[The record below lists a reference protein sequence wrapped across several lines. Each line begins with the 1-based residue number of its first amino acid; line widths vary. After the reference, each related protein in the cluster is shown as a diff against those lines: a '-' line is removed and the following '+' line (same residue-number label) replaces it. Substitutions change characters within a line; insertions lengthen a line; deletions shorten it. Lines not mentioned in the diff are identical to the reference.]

1 MLSIDKQKDNYISI
15 YANYTTIDI
24 EFTNQTNKN
33 TYNLT
38 NILNSG
44 TASNYST
51 FVITDILLNNF
62 QEGMYNYII
71 TTGTSSNLIEKGI
84 AQITDDNNDPIIYY
98 TYSPDVSFFYW
109 TQSNI

>member
-1 MLSIDKQKDNYISI
+1 MLSIDKNIDNYISI
-15 YANYTTIDI
+15 YTNLASININF
-24 EFTNQTNKN
+24 ENQTNKQQ
-33 TYNLT
+33 YNIN

-51 FVITDILLNNF
+51 FIITDNLISNI
-62 QEGMYNYII
+62 QEGSYYYTI